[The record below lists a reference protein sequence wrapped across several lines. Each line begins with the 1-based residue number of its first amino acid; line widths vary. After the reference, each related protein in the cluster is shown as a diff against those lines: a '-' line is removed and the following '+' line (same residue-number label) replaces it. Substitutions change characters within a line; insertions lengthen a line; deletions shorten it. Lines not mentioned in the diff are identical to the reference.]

1 MAQDPA
7 TNDSRAETAAERL
20 KAIRARVAELRRRIT
35 AERDPEAVA
44 ELRAEV
50 GKLSALIAELTAA
63 GASVQKADVV
73 AWPRDLNAV
82 GDGPADWG
90 TDPVE
95 VAGG

>member
-1 MAQDPA
+1 MAQEPA
-7 TNDSRAETAAERL
+7 TNNSRAETAAGRL

-35 AERDPEAVA
+35 AERNPGAVA

-50 GKLSALIAELTAA
+50 GKLGALIEELTAA
-63 GASVQKADVV
+63 GANVQKADVV

-82 GDGPADWG
+82 GDAPAEWG

>member
-35 AERDPEAVA
+35 TEQDPGAVA
-44 ELRAEV
+44 EMRGEV
-50 GKLSALIAELTAA
+50 GKLSALVAELIAA
-63 GASVQKADVV
+63 GGNVQKADAVM
-73 AWPRDLNAV
+73 WPRDLNAV

>member
-1 MAQDPA
+1 MAQEPA

-35 AERDPEAVA
+35 AERDPGAVA

-50 GKLSALIAELTAA
+50 GKLSALIAELTP
-63 GASVQKADVV
+63 ADENVEKSDAVV
-73 AWPRDLNAV
+73 WPRDLNAV
-82 GDGPADWG
+82 GDAPADWG

>member
-1 MAQDPA
+1 MAQEPA

-35 AERDPEAVA
+35 TEEDPGAVA

-63 GASVQKADVV
+63 GANVQKADPVV
-73 AWPRDLNAV
+73 WPRDLNAV
-82 GDGPADWG
+82 GDAPADWG
-90 TDPVE
+90 ADPVE

>member
-1 MAQDPA
+1 MAQEPA

-35 AERDPEAVA
+35 AERDPGAVA

-50 GKLSALIAELTAA
+50 GKLSALIAEITAA
-63 GASVQKADVV
+63 GATVQKVDPV
-73 AWPRDLNAV
+73 AWPRDLNAAV
-82 GDGPADWG
+82 DAPAEWG
-90 TDPVE
+90 ADPVE

>member
-1 MAQDPA
+1 MAQEPA

-35 AERDPEAVA
+35 AERDPGAVA

-50 GKLSALIAELTAA
+50 GKLSALVAELTAS
-63 GASVQKADVV
+63 GATVHKADAVV
-73 AWPRDLNAV
+73 WPRDLNAV